1 MPNSYS
7 DVGFNPE
14 QEKPFYIT
22 KGLFLYLL
30 EQVPEKPGY
39 LPIVLPT
46 LLQTVM

>member
-30 EQVPEKPGY
+30 EQVPENQGTY
-39 LPIVLPT
+39 LSYCPPYYRL
-46 LLQTVM
+46 